1 VYLHPLTLVA
11 TRGYFHRVKAVA
23 VKELKNR
30 LSSYL
35 REVKE
40 GEVVLVTD
48 RGKVIA
54 ELRQPSTATPPGAHD
69 QALQRLADAGL
80 LDPGLPQDARA
91 YRPSPLRRAVA
102 SADLLA
108 AERGER

>member
-1 VYLHPLTLVA
+1 M
-11 TRGYFHRVKAVA
+11 KAVA

-30 LSSYL
+30 LSAYL
-35 REVKE
+35 REVKS

-48 RGKVIA
+48 RGQVVA
-54 ELRQPSTATPPGAHD
+54 ELRQPSIGASLSAHD
-69 QALQRLADAGL
+69 QVLERLCAEGVLAV
-80 LDPGLPQDARA
+80 GLPQDPRA

-102 SADLLA
+102 SGDLLA

>member
-1 VYLHPLTLVA
+1 
-11 TRGYFHRVKAVA
+11 VKAVA

-35 REVKE
+35 REVRS

-48 RGKVIA
+48 RGVVVA
-54 ELRQPSTATPPGAHD
+54 ELRQPSTGTVPSAHD
-69 QALQRLADAGL
+69 QVLERLCAEGVL
-80 LDPGLPQDARA
+80 VVGLPQDPRA

-102 SADLLA
+102 TGDLLD
-108 AERGER
+108 AERGGR